1 MVAARVT
8 PAEQAAFGEAQAH
21 RLPNAVGRGHED
33 VSGAG
38 AVAIEDFA
46 GRRPPPAARAGFEA
60 FSQGSIAPS
69 ARAGS
74 IHVESMPFS
83 LAEIGLVASLARL
96 RLTYED
102 AAAARR
108 PAVADSLDFEQ
119 KYTSVVIAWAPDDRP
134 TDAQIGAVLDE
145 FAKTAWAGLR
155 ATIRH

>member
-1 MVAARVT
+1 
-8 PAEQAAFGEAQAH
+8 
-21 RLPNAVGRGHED
+21 
-33 VSGAG
+33 
-38 AVAIEDFA
+38 
-46 GRRPPPAARAGFEA
+46 
-60 FSQGSIAPS
+60 
-69 ARAGS
+69 
-74 IHVESMPFS
+74 MPFS